1 MATQNG
7 TDIIIMVNGER
18 FAAATANEFNL
29 TTALRD
35 TTNKD
40 SGHWKSQ
47 EYALKECTMNGT
59 GLVFN
64 ENKNLV
70 RYPEDLSNAAWK
82 KTGLAV
88 SATKVLGP
96 TNLLN
101 GFQLTSLSSGD
112 ILNQGVGDLAATTT
126 YVFSIWLK
134 GSGDIEIE
142 FGDDESSNNN
152 PITITSNWVRY
163 EVSYETKSGAS
174 SYVRIIN
181 DNATQLFISQPQLE
195 LGESAT
201 AYVPTGRLFSYF
213 QDALINKTKL
223 PCILTNQK
231 DYTLSGS
238 CLISNFSMSAPMEEN
253 TTFTADFAVDGLVT
267 ANNI

>member
-7 TDIIIMVNGER
+7 TDIIIMVDGER

-35 TTNKD
+35 VTNKD
-40 SGHWKSQ
+40 SGHWKEQ

-64 ENKNLV
+64 ANKNLV
-70 RYPEDLSNAAWK
+70 RYPEDLSNAAWV

-96 TNLLN
+96 ANLLN
-101 GFQLTSLSSGD
+101 GFRLGSVSNSDFINQEIGGLTSG
-112 ILNQGVGDLAATTT
+112 QT

-134 GSGDIEIE
+134 GDGDVNLIV
-142 FGDDESSNNN
+142 GDDDNSTTTAITLTSS
-152 PITITSNWVRY
+152 WVRY
-163 EVSYETKSGAS
+163 EVSHDMITAVDVFVKLEIDT
-174 SYVRIIN
+174 
-181 DNATQLFISQPQLE
+181 ATDVYLSQPQLE
-195 LGESAT
+195 VGAAAT
-201 AYVPTGRLFSYF
+201 AYIPTGKLFSYF
-213 QDALINKTKL
+213 QDALINKTKVS
-223 PCILTNQK
+223 CILTNQK

-267 ANNI
+267 ATEI

>member
-7 TDIIIMVNGER
+7 TDIIIMVDGER

-40 SGHWKSQ
+40 SGHWKAQ
-47 EYALKECTMNGT
+47 EYALKECTMSGT

-64 ENKNLV
+64 ANKNLV
-70 RYPEDLSNAAWK
+70 RYPEDLNNAAWVK
-82 KTGLAV
+82 SGLAV

-101 GFQLTSLSSGD
+101 GFQLTGLSSGD
-112 ILNQGVGDLAATTT
+112 TLYQEFGSLRLSE
-126 YVFSIWLK
+126 YVFSIWMK
-134 GSGDIEIE
+134 GVGNVDIILS
-142 FGDDESSNNN
+142 DDDGADITKIALTSS
-152 PITITSNWVRY
+152 WVRY
-163 EVSYETKSGAS
+163 EVTHEMFTGVNVLCKIEIDTATEL
-174 SYVRIIN
+174 YV
-181 DNATQLFISQPQLE
+181 SQPQLE
-195 LGESAT
+195 LGETET

-223 PCILTNQK
+223 SCILTNQK

-238 CLISNFSMSAPMEEN
+238 CLISNFSMSSPMEEN

>member
-7 TDIIIMVNGER
+7 TDIIIMVDSER

-35 TTNKD
+35 VTNKD
-40 SGHWKSQ
+40 SGHWKEQ
-47 EYALKECTMNGT
+47 EYALKECTMSGT

-64 ENKNLV
+64 ANKNLV
-70 RYPEDLSNAAWK
+70 RYPEDLNNAAWEK
-82 KTGLAV
+82 SGLAV

-96 TNLLN
+96 SNLLN
-101 GFQLTSLSSGD
+101 GFQLAGSSGD
-112 ILNQGVGDLAATTT
+112 ELIQEHGALTAGQTYTASIWAKGVGTVDLG
-126 YVFSIWLK
+126 W
-134 GSGDIEIE
+134 
-142 FGDDESSNNN
+142 GDDMVEETLN
-152 PITITSNWVRY
+152 ITLTPNWVRY
-163 EVSYETKSGAS
+163 QVSLDTSSGADIYTVLRIDS
-174 SYVRIIN
+174 ITNLYV
-181 DNATQLFISQPQLE
+181 SQPQLE
-195 LGESAT
+195 LGATAT

-223 PCILTNQK
+223 SCILTNQK

-253 TTFTADFAVDGLVT
+253 TTFTADFSVDGLVT